1 MSEAASAA
9 EDSIANAAS
18 EDYFVQCLQ
27 NGDPE
32 AFDKLILRFS
42 PDIYGILF
50 RLTENREEAAD
61 LTQETFL
68 SALKAI

>member
-1 MSEAASAA
+1 MIFGKSLAFDQVNVSEAASAA

-50 RLTENREEAAD
+50 RL
-61 LTQETFL
+61 
-68 SALKAI
+68 